1 MDKNHNFQPP
11 LLPVQWTSAYIT
23 YWSPMKQGNFISSGS
38 VWFDYESEVYRID
51 GIFNPW
57 DVEKTG
63 YQLWMSEV
71 TFYGQGKSL
80 VSKLPYHIKQEND
93 VTAAFNY
100 DVAELEG
107 QEVKA
112 NNSIVPRDI
121 LITGKATFQGTE
133 KILGM
138 EVDCWE
144 FERDNP
150 FNMHRFYLK
159 KGSNELV
166 RMQQFKNGQMLI
178 RDLPNPST
186 DQIDQK
192 VFKY

>member
-1 MDKNHNFQPP
+1 
-11 LLPVQWTSAYIT
+11 
-23 YWSPMKQGNFISSGS
+23 MKRGNFISSGY
-38 VWFDYESEVYRID
+38 VWFDYELDVYRID

-71 TFYGQGKSL
+71 TFYGQGKSYIY
-80 VSKLPYHIKQEND
+80 KLPYHIKREGS
-93 VTAAFNY
+93 VTEPFDY
-100 DVAELEG
+100 DVSEIEF
-107 QEVKA
+107 QKVEV

-121 LITGKATFQGTE
+121 LMTGKAALKGTDE
-133 KILGM
+133 ILGM

-144 FERDNP
+144 FDKDNP
-150 FNMHRFYLK
+150 FKMHRFYLK

-178 RDLPNPST
+178 RDLPNLST
-186 DQIDQK
+186 EQIDQN